1 MSFPTWLIVIISVA
15 ILDGIWIS
23 SNISMYSALY
33 TRVQCGKP
41 MRVKMDGAIMAYIFL
56 VIVMIIFVPPL
67 VKDTDKS
74 LLSSLQTAG
83 LLGAC
88 IYGIYNFTNLA
99 TLAGYSLKAAM
110 IDTLWGT
117 ILFTIVGW
125 LIANY
130 GK

>member
-1 MSFPTWLIVIISVA
+1 MIVIGAVA
-15 ILDGIWIS
+15 VLDGIWITM
-23 SNISMYSALY
+23 NGKMYSALY

-41 MRVKMDGAIMAYIFL
+41 MRVKIDGAVLAYVFL
-56 VIVMIIFVPPL
+56 ATVMIVFLPPL
-67 VKDTDKS
+67 VKNTDRS
-74 LLSSLQTAG
+74 LLALFKTAG
-83 LLGAC
+83 LMGAC

-99 TLAGYSLKAAM
+99 TLTDYSLKAAM

-117 ILFTIVGW
+117 TLFTIVGW

>member
-1 MSFPTWLIVIISVA
+1 MIVIGALAV
-15 ILDGIWIS
+15 LDGIWITM
-23 SNISMYSALY
+23 NGKMYSALY

-41 MRVKMDGAIMAYIFL
+41 MRVKIDGAVLAYVFL
-56 VIVMIIFVPPL
+56 ATVMIVFLPPL
-67 VKDTDKS
+67 VKNTDRS
-74 LLSSLQTAG
+74 LLASFKTAG

-99 TLAGYSLKAAM
+99 TLTDYSLKAAM
-110 IDTLWGT
+110 IDTLWGAT
-117 ILFTIVGW
+117 LFTIIGW